1 MKMRPEVYES
11 LLADIKAIIAEI
23 DRTGLKPL
31 PGKAIDPDSLTNGDM
46 WDLYQKTLLDRANGD
61 HPMHRA
67 EEVMGRVLEFTDR
80 SPYFLYNDEGLD
92 DGHIETAFRRMIG
105 EIASERTPSPAL

>member
-1 MKMRPEVYES
+1 MHTGVFHDLDLTAQGRR
-11 LLADIKAIIAEI
+11 LARLSVPFSI
-23 DRTGLKPL
+23 
-31 PGKAIDPDSLTNGDM
+31 
-46 WDLYQKTLLDRANGD
+46 
-61 HPMHRA
+61 
-67 EEVMGRVLEFTDR
+67 DR